1 MSSAAQHGS
10 FAFEVQIYEFSCA
23 SLLQLPD
30 VLLLCA
36 DLNFFEMA
44 VYFAFCREANGELNA
59 ERRLVC

>member
-10 FAFEVQIYEFSCA
+10 VAFEVQIYEFSCA

-30 VLLLCA
+30 VLIWRA

-44 VYFAFCREANGELNA
+44 VYLAFCCEANG
-59 ERRLVC
+59 